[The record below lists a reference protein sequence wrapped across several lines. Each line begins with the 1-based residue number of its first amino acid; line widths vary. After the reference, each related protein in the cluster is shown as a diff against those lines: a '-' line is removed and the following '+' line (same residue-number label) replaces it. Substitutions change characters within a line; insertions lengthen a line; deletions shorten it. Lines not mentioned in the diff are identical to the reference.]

1 MAACAVCPS
10 LGGGLRRAGRGAP
23 RGCRAVRGP
32 YPTSVMTWEAQAAEP
47 GPGSVGAG
55 GAGLFAS
62 LAQALLTPSYVPPRL
77 CWRVSAESP
86 GILCPYQE
94 QPPSHNS
101 GCNLQSLQDKP
112 AEGGPGSH
120 VAGQPPTDGGGE
132 GAAGRRGTRTPTFR
146 PAGVEALTCPHAST
160 WQTWHL
166 PQPQWLAPPG
176 RRCPGLFRSHQMTP
190 KSPFVSGTTLL
201 PTPPLQP
208 VPEPCGRC
216 APPEQY
222 KIHTPLLCRDL
233 LGCCP
238 RVGDP

>member
-10 LGGGLRRAGRGAP
+10 LGGGLRRAGRRAP

-120 VAGQPPTDGGGE
+120 VAGQPPTDGGGRGRCGPQRYQNTHLSSCWGG
-132 GAAGRRGTRTPTFR
+132 GADLPRCIHLADLAPLPASVAGPSRTPL
-146 PAGVEALTCPHAST
+146 PWAL
-160 WQTWHL
+160 
-166 PQPQWLAPPG
+166 
-176 RRCPGLFRSHQMTP
+176 
-190 KSPFVSGTTLL
+190 
-201 PTPPLQP
+201 
-208 VPEPCGRC
+208 PEPPDDAQKPFC
-216 APPEQY
+216 
-222 KIHTPLLCRDL
+222 LRD
-233 LGCCP
+233 
-238 RVGDP
+238 DPSAHSAFAACS